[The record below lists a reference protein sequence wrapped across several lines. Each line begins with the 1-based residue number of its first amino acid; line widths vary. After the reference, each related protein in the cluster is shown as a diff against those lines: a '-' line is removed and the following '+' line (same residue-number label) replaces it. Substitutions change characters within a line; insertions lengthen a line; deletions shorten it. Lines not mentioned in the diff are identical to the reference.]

1 MVWISILRIGYLL
14 FLKRNLSARTINTTI
29 KIILKNSVSFILSV
43 LLNTKSMKLQPFVSR
58 AEATAHAHPEP
69 WF

>member
-1 MVWISILRIGYLL
+1 MVWNSILRIGYLL

-43 LLNTKSMKLQPFVSR
+43 LLDTKSMKFD
-58 AEATAHAHPEP
+58 
-69 WF
+69 